1 MIERVTAVH
10 RMIAVVK
17 LLSVAMAALYSYL
30 LHHRKRSDCRV
41 GVRPTILANSM
52 QSSRSDSGRQNSSVS
67 SVSAAAAAAD
77 NWLWVL
83 ELEDYN
89 WNQALLLL
97 LSLIVAVASN
107 GAALL
112 LLQLMLLS
120 AVEST
125 KRLSTNSKM
134 LGSKATLCD
143 RLENHFSVP

>member
-77 NWLWVL
+77 NWLRVL

-89 WNQALLLL
+89 WNQALPL
-97 LSLIVAVASN
+97 LSLIVASN
-107 GAALL
+107 RALSLL
-112 LLQLMLLS
+112 LLLLVLS
-120 AVEST
+120 AEST

>member
-1 MIERVTAVH
+1 MTPVH

-17 LLSVAMAALYSYL
+17 LLSEAMAALYSYL

-67 SVSAAAAAAD
+67 SVSAAAAD
-77 NWLWVL
+77 NWLWVLEL

-89 WNQALLLL
+89 WNQALLLV

-112 LLQLMLLS
+112 LLLLLLVLS